1 MNQKELESRIKHYQ
15 EAYYD
20 GHEEISD
27 DEFDKL
33 WNELET
39 NYPDSDLLKAVG
51 EDSVSNNKIKHLML
65 MGSLSKFN
73 TEEGLRDWVK
83 KESIIFPVQVSNKID
98 GNSCE
103 LQYKDGRLLY
113 AVTRGDAIYG
123 EDITVKALGMPSI
136 PNTIPTND
144 YLAVRGEIVMNKSV
158 FEAKYSSEFKNPRN
172 LTAGLLKNEEFTD
185 YEDLRFVAYDLYND
199 NCPET
204 TEKGKL
210 QTLELY
216 GFDVVE
222 CVYCNSIKEILD
234 YRETRSPRDREY
246 ALDGLVLKQ
255 NVVDPND
262 AYEIRPKKQHA
273 FKWIDISE
281 TTVLRDIEWSMT
293 GTTLTPVAIFNPVE
307 LEGTTVKR
315 ASLSNPSWIEKLD
328 LCIGD
333 TIRVVKRGQII
344 PKVEEVVLRG
354 IDRKEITLPSTCP
367 LCGEPLTL
375 HKSRLTCENSNCS
388 SKHSSR
394 TAKWLSVN
402 DVKGFG
408 SAFLKKHSVANL
420 TDLYDEEFRQ
430 RVIKEEGVNAI
441 KGFSDLDNKTRS
453 VSLAR
458 FIAGLDIDGIGV
470 EIAQTLVD
478 AGITFDRLFDLT
490 IADLTSLSGWS
501 SIRATTF
508 LTGIKAVESDA
519 RALADILKIEEI
531 TETTS
536 SNISGMHI
544 CVTGSLVNF
553 SRKEIEKFIK
563 DKGAYFDSSL
573 TRSTDIL
580 ISNDTTS
587 GSSKLRKASSLGVK
601 VINEEEFLRLVE
613 MN

>member
-103 LQYKDGRLLY
+103 LQYKDGKLLC
-113 AVTRGDAIYG
+113 AVTRGDAYYG
-123 EDITVKALGMPSI
+123 EDITLKALGIPSI
-136 PNTIPTND
+136 PNTISASD
-144 YLAVRGEIVMNKSV
+144 YCAVRGEIVMNKGV

-172 LTAGLLKNEEFTD
+172 LTAGLLKNEDFKD
-185 YEDLRFVAYDLYND
+185 YGDLRFIAYDYYIED
-199 NCPET
+199 CPEL
-204 TEKGKL
+204 TEEGKL
-210 QTLELY
+210 QTLELF

-222 CVYCNSIKEILD
+222 HVYCNSIKEILD

-255 NVVDPND
+255 NMIDPND
-262 AYEIRPKKQHA
+262 LTEIRPKKQHA

-281 TTVLRDIEWSMT
+281 TTTLRDVEWSMT
-293 GTTLTPVAIFNPVE
+293 GTTLTPVAIFDPVE

-315 ASLSNPSWIEKLD
+315 ASLANPSYIEKLN
-328 LCIGD
+328 LHIGD

-344 PKVEEVVLRG
+344 PKVEEVVSYAVDG
-354 IDRKEITLPSTCP
+354 KKIDLPEVCP
-367 LCGEPLTL
+367 VCGEKLTL
-375 HKSRLTCENSNCS
+375 HNSRLTCENPSCNGRR
-388 SKHSSR
+388 SSR

-408 SAFLKKHSVANL
+408 PVFVNKYSVASL
-420 TDLYDEEFRQ
+420 TDLYDEETRQ
-430 RVIKEEGVNAI
+430 SIIEEEGVNAV
-441 KGFSDLDNKTRS
+441 KGFSDLDKKTRTI
-453 VSLAR
+453 SLAK
-458 FIAGLDIDGIGV
+458 FIAGFDIYGIGV
-470 EIAQTLVD
+470 ELAQTIVD
-478 AGITFDRLFDLT
+478 AGVVFDELFTLSESRLT
-490 IADLTSLSGWS
+490 EIPGWS
-501 SIRATTF
+501 STRASIF
-508 LTGIKAVESDA
+508 LSGIKENEEDMKSLA
-519 RALADILKIEEI
+519 RILKIEEPKQS
-531 TETTS
+531 ENS
-536 SNISGMHI
+536 PISGIHI
-544 CVTGSLVNF
+544 CVTGSLERF
-553 SRKEIEKFIK
+553 SRKEIADIIK
-563 DKGAYFDSSL
+563 SSGAFFDSSV
-573 TRSTDIL
+573 TGNTDIL
-580 ISNDTTS
+580 ITNDTSS
-587 GSSKLRKASSLGVK
+587 GSSKLKKAEKLGVRIMSEK
-601 VINEEEFLRLVE
+601 DFCEFAE
-613 MN
+613 II

>member
-1 MNQKELESRIKHYQ
+1 MNQKELESKIKHYQ
-15 EAYYD
+15 KAYYD

-27 DEFDKL
+27 AEFDKL
-33 WNELET
+33 WNELES
-39 NYPDSDLLKAVG
+39 NYPDSELLKVVG
-51 EDSVSNNKIKHLML
+51 EDSVGRKIKHLML

-83 KESIIFPVQVSNKID
+83 KESISFPVQVSNKID

-103 LQYKDGRLLY
+103 LQYKDGKLLY
-113 AVTRGDAIYG
+113 AVTRGDAVYG
-123 EDITVKALGMPSI
+123 EDITIKALGMPSI

-144 YLAVRGEIVMNKSV
+144 CLAVRGEIVMNKNV

-185 YEDLRFVAYDLYND
+185 YEDLRFVAYDLYNSS
-199 NCPET
+199 CPEA

-281 TTVLRDIEWSMT
+281 TTILRDVEWSMT
-293 GTTLTPVAIFNPVE
+293 GTTLTPVAIFDPVE

-315 ASLSNPSWIEKLD
+315 ASLANPSYIEKLN
-328 LCIGD
+328 LHIGD

-344 PKVEEVVLRG
+344 PKVEEVVSYAVTG
-354 IDRKEITLPSTCP
+354 KEIKLPEICP
-367 LCGEPLTL
+367 VCGEKLTL
-375 HKSRLTCENSNCS
+375 HNSRLTCENPSCNGRR
-388 SKHSSR
+388 SSR

-408 SAFLKKHSVANL
+408 PVFVNKYSVASL
-420 TDLYDEEFRQ
+420 TDLYDEEIRQ
-430 RVIKEEGVNAI
+430 SIIEEEGVNAV
-441 KGFSDLDNKTRS
+441 KGFSDLDKKTRTI
-453 VSLAR
+453 SLAK
-458 FIAGLDIDGIGV
+458 FIAGFDIYGIGV
-470 EIAQTLVD
+470 ELAQTIVD
-478 AGITFDRLFDLT
+478 AGVVFDELFTLSEGRLT
-490 IADLTSLSGWS
+490 EIPGWS
-501 SIRATTF
+501 STRASIF
-508 LTGIKAVESDA
+508 LSGIKENEEDMKSLA
-519 RALADILKIEEI
+519 RILKIEEPKQS
-531 TETTS
+531 ENS
-536 SNISGMHI
+536 PISGMHI
-544 CVTGSLVNF
+544 CVTGKLEKL
-553 SRKEIEKFIK
+553 SRKDVEKLIK
-563 DKGAYFDSSL
+563 SKGANFDTSVTSN
-573 TRSTDIL
+573 TNIL
-580 ISNDTTS
+580 VTNDVTS
-587 GSSKLRKASSLGVK
+587 GSSKLNNARKYGTKIVS
-601 VINEEEFLRLVE
+601 EEEFYELL
-613 MN
+613 NN

>member
-1 MNQKELESRIKHYQ
+1 MNQKELENKIKHYQ
-15 EAYYD
+15 KAYYD

-27 DEFDKL
+27 AEFDKL
-33 WNELET
+33 WNELES
-39 NYPDSDLLKAVG
+39 NYPDSELLKVVG
-51 EDSVSNNKIKHLML
+51 EDSVDKKIKHLML

-83 KESIIFPVQVSNKID
+83 KESISFPVQVSNKID

-103 LQYKDGRLLY
+103 LQYKDGKLLY

-185 YEDLRFVAYDLYND
+185 YEDLRFIAYDLYNSS
-199 NCPET
+199 CPET

-255 NVVDPND
+255 NVVDLND

-281 TTVLRDIEWSMT
+281 TTILRDVEWSMT
-293 GTTLTPVAIFNPVE
+293 GTTLTPVAIFDPVE

-315 ASLSNPSWIEKLD
+315 ASLSNPYWIERLD
-328 LCIGD
+328 LHIGD
-333 TIRVVKRGQII
+333 TVRVVKRGQII
-344 PKVEEVVLRG
+344 PKVEEVVSHG
-354 IDRKEITLPSTCP
+354 VDRKKIELPEVCP
-367 LCGEPLTL
+367 VCGGKLTL
-375 HKSRLTCENSNCS
+375 YKSRLTCENPECS
-388 SKHSSR
+388 SEHFSKTS
-394 TAKWLSVN
+394 KWLSVN

-408 SAFLKKHSVANL
+408 PAFLKKYSVKNL
-420 TDLYDEEFRQ
+420 TDLYDEDFRQ
-430 RVIKEEGVNAI
+430 AVIEEEGVNAV
-441 KGFSDLDNKTRS
+441 KGFSDLDKKTLTIP
-453 VSLAR
+453 LAR
-458 FIAGLDIDGIGV
+458 FIAGYDIDGIGV
-470 EIAQTLVD
+470 EIAQSLVT
-478 AGITFDRLFDLT
+478 AGVTFDTLFNLTVEDLT
-490 IADLTSLSGWS
+490 AIPGWGATRADV
-501 SIRATTF
+501 F
-508 LTGIKAVESDA
+508 LNGLRKNEKDMKE
-519 RALADILKIEEI
+519 LAKILKIQEPVKSE
-531 TETTS
+531 S
-536 SNISGMHI
+536 SSISGMHV
-544 CVTGSLVNF
+544 CVTGKLEKL
-553 SRKEIEKFIK
+553 SRKDIEKLIK
-563 DKGAYFDSSL
+563 SKGANFDTSVTSN
-573 TRSTDIL
+573 TNIL
-580 ISNDTTS
+580 VTNDATS
-587 GSSKLRKASSLGVK
+587 GSSKLNNARKYGTKIIS
-601 VINEEEFLRLVE
+601 EEEFYELL
-613 MN
+613 NN

>member
-1 MNQKELESRIKHYQ
+1 MNQKELESKIKHYQ
-15 EAYYD
+15 KAYYD

-27 DEFDKL
+27 AEFDKL
-33 WNELET
+33 WNELES
-39 NYPDSDLLKAVG
+39 NYPDSELLKAVG
-51 EDSVSNNKIKHLML
+51 EDSVGSKIKHLML

-73 TEEGLRDWVK
+73 TEEGLRDWIK
-83 KESIIFPVQVSNKID
+83 KESISFPVQVSNKID

-103 LQYKDGRLLY
+103 LQYKDGKLLY

-123 EDITVKALGMPSI
+123 EDITIKALGMPSI

-185 YEDLRFVAYDLYND
+185 YEDLRFVAYDLYNSS
-199 NCPET
+199 CPET

-255 NVVDPND
+255 NVIDPND

-281 TTVLRDIEWSMT
+281 TTILRDVEWSMT
-293 GTTLTPVAIFNPVE
+293 GTTLTPVAIFDPVE

-315 ASLSNPSWIEKLD
+315 ASLANPSYIEKLN
-328 LCIGD
+328 LHIGD

-344 PKVEEVVLRG
+344 PKVEEVVSYAVTG
-354 IDRKEITLPSTCP
+354 KEIKLPEICP
-367 LCGEPLTL
+367 VCGEKLTL
-375 HKSRLTCENSNCS
+375 HNSRLTCENPSCNGRR
-388 SKHSSR
+388 SSR

-408 SAFLKKHSVANL
+408 PVFVNKYSVASL
-420 TDLYDEEFRQ
+420 TDLYDEEIRQ
-430 RVIKEEGVNAI
+430 SIIEEEGVNAV
-441 KGFSDLDNKTRS
+441 KGFSDLDKKTRTI
-453 VSLAR
+453 SLAK
-458 FIAGLDIDGIGV
+458 FIAGFDIYGIGV
-470 EIAQTLVD
+470 ELAQTIVD
-478 AGITFDRLFDLT
+478 AGVVFDELFTLSESRLT
-490 IADLTSLSGWS
+490 EIPGWS
-501 SIRATTF
+501 STRASIF
-508 LTGIKAVESDA
+508 LSGIKENEEDMKSLA
-519 RALADILKIEEI
+519 RILKIEEPKQS
-531 TETTS
+531 ENS
-536 SNISGMHI
+536 PISGIHI
-544 CVTGSLVNF
+544 CVTGKLEKL
-553 SRKEIEKFIK
+553 SRKDMEKLIK
-563 DKGAYFDSSL
+563 SKGANFDTSVTSN
-573 TRSTDIL
+573 TNIL
-580 ISNDTTS
+580 VTNDATS
-587 GSSKLRKASSLGVK
+587 GSSKLNNARKYGTKIIS
-601 VINEEEFLRLVE
+601 EEEFYELLG
-613 MN
+613 N

>member
-1 MNQKELESRIKHYQ
+1 MNQKELENKIKHYQ
-15 EAYYD
+15 KAYYD

-27 DEFDKL
+27 AEFDKL
-33 WNELET
+33 WNELES
-39 NYPDSDLLKAVG
+39 NYPDSELLKVVG
-51 EDSVSNNKIKHLML
+51 EDSVGKKIKHLML

-83 KESIIFPVQVSNKID
+83 KESISFPVQVSNKID

-103 LQYKDGRLLY
+103 LQYKDGKLLY
-113 AVTRGDAIYG
+113 AVTRGDAVYG

-185 YEDLRFVAYDLYND
+185 YEDLRFVAYDLYNSS
-199 NCPET
+199 CPEA

-222 CVYCNSIKEILD
+222 CAYCNSIKEILD

-281 TTVLRDIEWSMT
+281 TTILRDVEWSMT
-293 GTTLTPVAIFNPVE
+293 GTTLTPVAIFDPVE

-315 ASLSNPSWIEKLD
+315 ASLSNPYWIERLD
-328 LCIGD
+328 LHIGD

-344 PKVEEVVLRG
+344 PKVEEVVSHG
-354 IDRKEITLPSTCP
+354 IDRKKIELPEVCP
-367 LCGEPLTL
+367 ICGGKLTL
-375 HKSRLTCENSNCS
+375 DKSRLTCENPECS
-388 SKHSSR
+388 GEYFSR
-394 TAKWLSVN
+394 TSKWLNVN

-408 SAFLKKHSVANL
+408 PAFLKKYSVKNL
-420 TDLYDEEFRQ
+420 TDLYDEDFRQ
-430 RVIKEEGVNAI
+430 AVIEEEGVNAV
-441 KGFSDLDNKTRS
+441 KGFSDLDKKTLTIP
-453 VSLAR
+453 LAR
-458 FIAGLDIDGIGV
+458 FIAGYDIYGIGV
-470 EIAQTLVD
+470 EIAQSLVT
-478 AGITFDRLFDLT
+478 AGVTFDTLFNLTVEDLT
-490 IADLTSLSGWS
+490 AIPGWGATRADVFLNGVKKNEKDMKELAKILRIQEPVKSES
-501 SIRATTF
+501 S
-508 LTGIKAVESDA
+508 S
-519 RALADILKIEEI
+519 
-531 TETTS
+531 
-536 SNISGMHI
+536 ISGMHI
-544 CVTGSLVNF
+544 CVTGKLEKL
-553 SRKEIEKFIK
+553 SRKDVEKLIK
-563 DKGAYFDSSL
+563 SKGANFDTSVTSN
-573 TRSTDIL
+573 TDIL
-580 ISNDTTS
+580 VTNDATS
-587 GSSKLRKASSLGVK
+587 GSSKLNNARKYGTRIIS
-601 VINEEEFLRLVE
+601 EEEFYELL
-613 MN
+613 NN